1 MLTRVCF
8 FVFVKDGQEKEKYEK
23 EGAVSHSPL
32 RALAIFLLV
41 RNV

>member
-8 FVFVKDGQEKEKYEK
+8 FVFVKDGQEKEKYQK

-32 RALAIFLLV
+32 KALAMFLLV
-41 RNV
+41 SNV